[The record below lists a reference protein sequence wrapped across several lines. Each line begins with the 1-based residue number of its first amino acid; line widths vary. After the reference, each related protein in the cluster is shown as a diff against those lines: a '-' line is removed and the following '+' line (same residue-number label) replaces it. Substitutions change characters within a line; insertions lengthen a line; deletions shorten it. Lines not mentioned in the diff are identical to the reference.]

1 MKNKELF
8 VTGFFLLLIYIL
20 GFQIDI
26 MDIDAAQYASMSR
39 EMLSSG
45 NYLKIYDLGKD
56 YLDKPP
62 FLFWISAFFMK
73 VFGVN
78 NFAYRLPSFL
88 FALIAIVSTFRFSK
102 LYYDHKTA
110 LLAAL
115 ILATTQGF
123 FLMNHDVRT
132 DTILMGAVSFSIWQ
146 LACWHQ
152 QKKIQHFIL
161 GCVGI
166 AVGMMTK
173 GPIALMVPIF
183 AFGTH
188 FILTKDFKFLFK
200 WQYLLGVIIIAI
212 LLLPMSIGLYQQFDL
227 HPEKIMYNK
236 NHVSGIRFFYW
247 TQSFGRITGEST
259 WNNNA
264 NIFFLL
270 QNMMWSFLP
279 WIIIFLMAF
288 INKSLSLFH
297 NRFKPKI
304 KDEVITYGGFLL
316 TYLSLGMSKYQL
328 PHYIFVAFP
337 FAAIIT
343 ANYLTEK
350 ISDLKS
356 TEILKKLSIFH
367 FIVFS
372 LLWIL
377 LIALLGFTFE
387 TIHPIVAVL
396 ALILFAG
403 FIFFYFKQRQSKWL
417 IVYICLYTAIGLN
430 LFLNGSF
437 YPAILNYQAGS
448 NAGKWIS
455 KNNIPVNNVF
465 TYQYEIWRSLDFY
478 ANGIIQ
484 QKDSVADFK
493 SGEFVLTT
501 KNKLS
506 DFDAIHKSF
515 TILHNGNDFPVTK
528 LSLNFINP
536 KTREQQLN
544 KFVLI
549 KIK

>member
-26 MDIDAAQYASMSR
+26 MDIDAAQYASISR

-78 NFAYRLPSFL
+78 NFSYRLPSFL

-102 LYYDHKTA
+102 LYYDYKTA

-146 LACWHQ
+146 LACWYQ

-173 GPIALMVPIF
+173 GPIALMIPIF

-188 FILTKDFKFLFK
+188 FILIKDFKFLFK

-236 NHVSGIRFFYW
+236 THVSGIRFFYW

-279 WIIIFLMAF
+279 WIIIFLTAF

-297 NRFKPKI
+297 NRFKPQI

-337 FAAIIT
+337 FASIIT
-343 ANYLTEK
+343 ADYLTKK

-356 TEILKKLSIFH
+356 TAILKKLSIFH

-403 FIFFYFKQRQSKWL
+403 FVFFYFKQRQSKWL

-430 LFLNGSF
+430 LFLNSSF

-484 QKDSVADFK
+484 HKDSVADFK
-493 SGEFVLTT
+493 TGEFVLTT